1 MTIEPRTKRERIS
14 LNVLLSPTLFWLIV
28 FFAIPLVI
36 IFIYSFLDRGKFGGI
51 VWIFQIENYVRFAD
65 QLYIRIF
72 IRSFI
77 IALITTVICLLI
89 GYPMAYWMALQP
101 QKKRSTYLLLIM
113 LPFWTNFVV
122 RTYAWRMILARQGQ
136 LNQLLIALKIF
147 TKDNAPT
154 YLNTNGAVILG
165 LSYVWVVAMV
175 LACYAS
181 LTGLDRSLLEAA
193 QDLYANSVRTFLR
206 VTLPLTLPGIVSGS
220 ILVFVPS
227 FGAFVTPDML
237 GGGKA
242 DMIGNLI
249 SQQFREASN
258 WPFGS
263 AISVILIIVMLLG
276 TLLYFRSL
284 RSEKAQSQ

>member
-72 IRSFI
+72 IRSFF

-249 SQQFREASN
+249 SQQFGEASN

-284 RSEKAQSQ
+284 RSEKARS

>member
-1 MTIEPRTKRERIS
+1 MAIEPRTRRERLS

-28 FFAIPLVI
+28 FFAIPLVV

-51 VWIFQIENYVRFAD
+51 VWEFQIENYVRFAD

-72 IRSFI
+72 IRSFF
-77 IALITTVICLLI
+77 IALITTVICLII
-89 GYPMAYWMALQP
+89 GYPMAYWMAIQP
-101 QKKRSTYLLLIM
+101 HKKRSTYLLLIM
-113 LPFWTNFVV
+113 LPFWTNFVI
-122 RTYAWRMILARQGQ
+122 RTYAWRQILARQGQ
-136 LNQLLIALKIF
+136 LNQLLIALRIV
-147 TKDNAPT
+147 TEDNVPT
-154 YLNTNGAVILG
+154 FLNTNGAVILG

-206 VTLPLTLPGIVSGS
+206 VTLPLSLPGIVSGS

-249 SQQFREASN
+249 SQQFGEASN

-263 AISVILIIVMLLG
+263 AISVILIIVMLFG

-284 RSEKAQSQ
+284 RSEKAQS

>member
-1 MTIEPRTKRERIS
+1 MAIEPRTRRERLS
-14 LNVLLSPTLFWLIV
+14 LNILLSPTLFWLIV

-36 IFIYSFLDRGKFGGI
+36 IFIYSFLDRGKFGGL
-51 VWIFQIENYVRFAD
+51 VWIFQIDNYVRFAD

-72 IRSFI
+72 IRSFF

-89 GYPMAYWMALQP
+89 GYPMAYWIATQP

-122 RTYAWRMILARQGQ
+122 RTYAWRMLLARQGQ
-136 LNQLLIALKIF
+136 INQLLIALKIV
-147 TKDNAPT
+147 TADNVPT
-154 YLNTNGAVILG
+154 YLNTNGAVIIG
-165 LSYVWVVAMV
+165 LIYIWVVAMV

-181 LTGLDRSLLEAA
+181 LTGLNRSLLEAA
-193 QDLYANSVRTFLR
+193 QDLYANPVRTFLR

-249 SQQFREASN
+249 SQQFGEASN

-263 AISVILIIVMLLG
+263 AISVILIIIMLLG

-284 RSEKAQSQ
+284 RSEKAQS

>member
-1 MTIEPRTKRERIS
+1 MAIEPRTRRERLS
-14 LNVLLSPTLFWLIV
+14 LNILLSPTLFWLIV

-36 IFIYSFLDRGKFGGI
+36 IFIYSFLDRGKFGGL

-72 IRSFI
+72 IRSFF

-89 GYPMAYWMALQP
+89 GYPMAYWIANQP
-101 QKKRSTYLLLIM
+101 QKKRSTYMLLIM

-122 RTYAWRMILARQGQ
+122 RTYAWRMLLARQGQ
-136 LNQLLIALKIF
+136 INQLLIALKILNEH
-147 TKDNAPT
+147 NAPT
-154 YLNTNGAVILG
+154 YLNTNGAVIMG
-165 LSYVWVVAMV
+165 LIYVWVVAMV

-181 LTGLDRSLLEAA
+181 ISGLDRSLLEAA
-193 QDLYANSVRTFLR
+193 QDLFANPTRTFLR

-237 GGGKA
+237 GGGKS

-249 SQQFREASN
+249 SQQFGEASD

-263 AISVILIIVMLLG
+263 AISAILMIVMLFG
-276 TLLYFRSL
+276 TILYFRSL
-284 RSEKAQSQ
+284 RSE

>member
-1 MTIEPRTKRERIS
+1 MAIEPRTRRERLTLS
-14 LNVLLSPTLFWLIV
+14 VLVSPTLFWLI
-28 FFAIPLVI
+28 FFFTIPLVI
-36 IFIYSFLDRGKFGGI
+36 IIIYSFLDRGKFGGI
-51 VWIFQIENYVRFAD
+51 VWEFQFDNYVRFAD

-89 GYPMAYWMALQP
+89 GYPMAYWMASQP
-101 QKKRSTYLLLIM
+101 LKKRNTYLLLIM

-136 LNQLLIALKIF
+136 INQLLIALKIF
-147 TKDNAPT
+147 NEDNVPT
-154 YLNTNGAVILG
+154 YLNTNGAVIMG
-165 LSYVWVVAMV
+165 LSYIWIVAMV

-193 QDLYANSVRTFLR
+193 QDLYANQIRTFLH
-206 VTLPLTLPGIVSGS
+206 VTFPLTLPGIISGS

-249 SQQFREASN
+249 SQQFGEASD

-263 AISVILIIVMLLG
+263 AISAILMIVMLFG

-284 RSEKAQSQ
+284 RSEKPQS

>member
-1 MTIEPRTKRERIS
+1 MAIEPRTRRERFT
-14 LNVLLSPTLFWLIV
+14 LNVLISPTIFWLTI
-28 FFAIPLVI
+28 FFTIPLVI

-51 VWIFQIENYVRFAD
+51 VWDFQFENYIRFAD

-72 IRSFI
+72 IRSFY
-77 IALITTVICLLI
+77 IAMITTVICLII
-89 GYPMAYWMALQP
+89 GYPMAYWMANQP
-101 QKKRSTYLLLIM
+101 QNKRNIYLLLIM

-122 RTYAWRMILARQGQ
+122 RTYAWRMLLARQGQ
-136 LNQLLIALKIF
+136 INQLLIALKIINE
-147 TKDNAPT
+147 KNAPT
-154 YLNTNGAVILG
+154 YLNTNGAVIMG
-165 LSYVWVVAMV
+165 LIYIWLVAMV

-181 LTGLDRSLLEAA
+181 LTGLDRSLLDAA
-193 QDLYANSVRTFLR
+193 QDLFANPVRAFLR

-249 SQQFREASN
+249 SQQFGEASD

-263 AISVILIIVMLLG
+263 AISAVLMIVMLFG
-276 TLLYFRSL
+276 TLVYFRSIRGEIA
-284 RSEKAQSQ
+284 RS

>member
-1 MTIEPRTKRERIS
+1 MAIEPRTRRERLTLS
-14 LNVLLSPTLFWLIV
+14 VLVSPTLFWLI
-28 FFAIPLVI
+28 FFFTIPLVI
-36 IFIYSFLDRGKFGGI
+36 IIIYSFLDRGKFGGI
-51 VWIFQIENYVRFAD
+51 VWEFQFDNYVRFAD

-89 GYPMAYWMALQP
+89 GYPMAYWMASQP
-101 QKKRSTYLLLIM
+101 LKKRNTYLLLIM

-136 LNQLLIALKIF
+136 INQLLIALKIF
-147 TKDNAPT
+147 NEDNVPT
-154 YLNTNGAVILG
+154 YLNTNGAVIMG
-165 LSYVWVVAMV
+165 LSYIWIVAMV

-193 QDLYANSVRTFLR
+193 QDLYANQIRTFLH
-206 VTLPLTLPGIVSGS
+206 VTFPLTLPGIISGS

-249 SQQFREASN
+249 AQQFGEASD

-263 AISVILIIVMLLG
+263 AISAILMIVMLFG

-284 RSEKAQSQ
+284 RSEKPQS

>member
-1 MTIEPRTKRERIS
+1 MAIEPRTKRERLTLRI
-14 LNVLLSPTLFWLIV
+14 LLSPAIFWLI
-28 FFAIPLVI
+28 FFFTIPLVI
-36 IFIYSFLDRGKFGGI
+36 ILIYSFLDRGKFGGI
-51 VWIFQIENYVRFAD
+51 VWEFQFENYIRFAD
-65 QLYIRIF
+65 PLYIRIF
-72 IRSFI
+72 IRSFF

-89 GYPMAYWMALQP
+89 GYPMAYWIANQP
-101 QKKRSTYLLLIM
+101 PKKRSTYLLLIM
-113 LPFWTNFVV
+113 VPFWTNFVV
-122 RTYAWRMILARQGQ
+122 RTYAWRMLLARQGQ
-136 LNQLLIALKIF
+136 INQLLIALKLLNE
-147 TKDNAPT
+147 DNVPT
-154 YLNTNGAVILG
+154 YLNTNGAVVIG
-165 LSYVWVVAMV
+165 LIYVWVVAMI

-193 QDLYANSVRTFLR
+193 QDLFASPVRTFLR

-249 SQQFREASN
+249 SQQFGEASD

-263 AISVILIIVMLLG
+263 AISAILMIVMLFG

-284 RSEKAQSQ
+284 RSEKTQS

>member
-1 MTIEPRTKRERIS
+1 MAIEPRTRRERLTLS
-14 LNVLLSPTLFWLIV
+14 VLVSPTLFWLI
-28 FFAIPLVI
+28 FFFTIPLVI
-36 IFIYSFLDRGKFGGI
+36 IIIYSFLDRGKFGGI
-51 VWIFQIENYVRFAD
+51 VWEFQFDNYVRFAD

-89 GYPMAYWMALQP
+89 GYPMAYWMASQP
-101 QKKRSTYLLLIM
+101 LKKRNTYLLLIM

-136 LNQLLIALKIF
+136 INQLLIALKIF
-147 TKDNAPT
+147 NEDNAPT
-154 YLNTNGAVILG
+154 YLNTNGAVIMG
-165 LSYVWVVAMV
+165 LSYIWIVAMV

-193 QDLYANSVRTFLR
+193 QDLYANQIRTFLH
-206 VTLPLTLPGIVSGS
+206 VTFPLTLPGIISGS

-249 SQQFREASN
+249 SQQFGEASD

-263 AISVILIIVMLLG
+263 AISAILMIVMLFG

-284 RSEKAQSQ
+284 RSEKPQS

>member
-1 MTIEPRTKRERIS
+1 MAIEPRTKRERIS
-14 LNVLLSPTLFWLIV
+14 LNVLLSPTLFWLIF

-77 IALITTVICLLI
+77 IALITTVICLII

-136 LNQLLIALKIF
+136 LNQLLIALRIV
-147 TKDNAPT
+147 TEDNVPT
-154 YLNTNGAVILG
+154 FLNTNVAVVIG
-165 LSYVWVVAMV
+165 LSYVWVVAMI
-175 LACYAS
+175 LACFAS

-249 SQQFREASN
+249 SQQFGEASN

-263 AISVILIIVMLLG
+263 AISVILIIVMLFG

-284 RSEKAQSQ
+284 RSEKARS

>member
-1 MTIEPRTKRERIS
+1 MATEPRTKRERLT
-14 LNVLLSPTLFWLIV
+14 LNILLGPTLFWLIL
-28 FFAIPLVI
+28 FFMIPLVI
-36 IFIYSFLDRGKFGGI
+36 ILIYSFVDRGKYGGI
-51 VWIFQIENYVRFAD
+51 VWTFQLENYIRFAD
-65 QLYIRIF
+65 TLYIGIF
-72 IRSFI
+72 IHSFG
-77 IALITTVICLLI
+77 IAIITTVICLLM
-89 GYPMAYWMALQP
+89 GYPMAYWMAGQP
-101 QKKRSTYLLLIM
+101 PRRRNTYLFLMM

-122 RTYAWRMILARQGQ
+122 RTYAWRIILAREGII
-136 LNQLLIALKIF
+136 NQVLIALNIV
-147 TKDNAPT
+147 TKDTAPILL
-154 YLNTNGAVILG
+154 YNERAVIIG
-165 LSYVWVVAMV
+165 LVYVWIIAMV
-175 LACYAS
+175 LPCYAS

-193 QDLYANSVRTFLR
+193 QDLYANSLRAFLR

-249 SQQFREASN
+249 QQQFGEASD

-263 AISVILIIVMLLG
+263 AISAILIVVMLFG

-284 RSEKAQSQ
+284 RSEKAQG